1 MRSLDP
7 LSALSRYDTFFLV
20 DDSESMEMFWDE
32 TAKALAT
39 TIDIAAT
46 YDSDGVEL
54 AFFNSQIRTTSK
66 NSQELL
72 QLFRRVDPRC
82 STPSASALKRVLE
95 PYMDNL
101 E

>member
-1 MRSLDP
+1 
-7 LSALSRYDTFFLV
+7 
-20 DDSESMEMFWDE
+20 MFWDE

-54 AFFNSQIRTTSK
+54 AFFNSQIRTTST

-72 QLFRRVDPRC
+72 QLFRRVDPRK

-101 E
+101 ESVRTQARLGSGRVRRS